1 MVHRSIP
8 EVRRLAVIPVLLLVL
23 ACSLSPEAKKQR
35 YLESGNQYLAQ
46 SKYREAAIEF
56 RNAAQADPRSG
67 EARLKLAEALFRLGD
82 PANALSEYV
91 RAADLLETDAAVQLK
106 AGEYLLA
113 AGRFDEAL
121 ARADRA
127 LKIAP
132 GKIEVHILR
141 GNALAGTRDLDGA
154 VAEIEEAIRLDPGR
168 GVSFTNLG
176 FVQSAKGRTAEAETS
191 FRQAVALAPKEPA
204 VHLALANFLWSAGKL
219 SEAEQSF
226 AAAWNLDPKNAHLN
240 RVMAAFCLST
250 GRTADAEKYLLQ
262 MVQSSPGLATEFAL
276 TDYYIATSRSPEAI
290 QRLEKMVAASPDV
303 LEPKERLALAYMGG
317 GDRARAH
324 ALLDDILKKNQTS
337 PEAELLKGRLLAGDG
352 KADEALARV
361 QKAIQGDPKS
371 IRAHYALGELY
382 TARGDLAGADKAFR
396 EVLRLN
402 PRAVAAQVQLS
413 RLQLAQGNTAGSL
426 QTAEAAA
433 KNLPKN
439 LEVRVALVRSLLAS
453 KNTNR
458 ADQEID
464 QLLIDYPNVASV
476 HVLSGLLAADRKE
489 PGARAKF
496 EKALSLEPSS
506 REAITALVVL
516 DLQTRNFAAA
526 KERVA
531 RLLSASAS
539 PDAETMVLAARVY
552 ATVGDVDQAEQLLRK
567 AIEVKPT
574 LLVAYD
580 MLGRVYLARKQL
592 DQARKEFDNVAARH
606 SNPVPALTMSGM
618 ILEAQGNRAEARKR
632 YEQALESDPRAG
644 VSANNLAWLYLESGE
659 SLDMALQLAQ
669 AAVTAMPE
677 SPEVLDTL
685 GWIYYKKNL
694 PKLAIAPLGRAV
706 EKQPD
711 NPLYHYHLGLAL
723 AQAGDGSQARV
734 SLERA
739 LRIDAKFTGAD
750 DAKKVLASLP

>member
-1 MVHRSIP
+1 MPLFLCCSSFWPARRALRP
-8 EVRRLAVIPVLLLVL
+8 ESNAISK
-23 ACSLSPEAKKQR
+23 AAIA
-35 YLESGNQYLAQ
+35 YLAQ
-46 SKYREAAIEF
+46 SKYPEAAIEF
-56 RNAAQADPRSG
+56 RNAVQIDPRSG
-67 EARLKLAEALFRLGD
+67 EARLRLAESLFRTGD
-82 PANALSEYV
+82 LSNALSEYV
-91 RAADLLETDAAVQLK
+91 RAADLLETDAEVQVK

-113 AGRFDEAL
+113 AGSFNEAL

-132 GKIEVHILR
+132 NKIEAHILR

-168 GVSFTNLG
+168 GISFSNLG
-176 FVQSAKGRTAEAETS
+176 LVQSAKGQTVEAETA
-191 FRQAVALAPKEPA
+191 FRQAVTLAPNEPA
-204 VHLALANFLWSAGKL
+204 VHLALANFLWSTGKL
-219 SEAEQSF
+219 PEAEQSF
-226 AAAWNLDPKNAHLN
+226 GAAWKLDPKNTHLN

-250 GRTADAEKYLLQ
+250 GRVAEAEKYLLQ
-262 MVQSSPGLATEFAL
+262 MVQSSPGLPTEFAL
-276 TDYYIATSRSPEAI
+276 TDYYVATNRSKEAI
-290 QRLEKMVAASPDV
+290 QRLEKLVAASPDL
-303 LEPKERLALAYMGG
+303 LEPRERLALAHIGG
-317 GDRARAH
+317 GDRKRAH
-324 ALLDDILKKNQTS
+324 ALLDDILKENSTS
-337 PEAELLKGRLLAGDG
+337 PGAELLKARLLVGDG
-352 KADEALARV
+352 KADEAFALV
-361 QKAIQGDPKS
+361 QKAVQGDPKS

-382 TARGDLAGADKAFR
+382 SARGDLAGADKAFR

-413 RLQLAQGNTAGSL
+413 RLQLAQGNSAGSL
-426 QTAEAAA
+426 ETAEAAA
-433 KNLPKN
+433 KNLPEN
-439 LEVRVALVRSLLAS
+439 LDVRLALVRGLLAS
-453 KNTNR
+453 KNTDR

-464 QLLIDYPNVASV
+464 RLLIDYPNVAAV

-496 EKALSLEPSS
+496 EHALSLDPKSL
-506 REAITALVVL
+506 EATTALVVL

-531 RLLSASAS
+531 RLLSSSTS
-539 PDAETMVLAARVY
+539 PDAEVMVLAARVH
-552 ATVGDVDQAEQLLRK
+552 ATMGDVDQAEQLLRK
-567 AIEVKPT
+567 AIETKPT

-592 DQARKEFDNVAARH
+592 DQARQEFDKVAARH

-632 YEQALESDPRAG
+632 YEQALERDPRAG
-644 VSANNLAWLYLESGE
+644 VSANNLAMLYLESGE

-669 AAVTAMPE
+669 AAVAAMPE

-694 PKLAIAPLGRAV
+694 PKLAVAPLNRAV
-706 EKQPD
+706 EKQPG

-723 AQAGDGSQARV
+723 QQAGEGPRARL

-739 LRIDAKFTGAD
+739 LRIDAKFAGAD
-750 DAKKVLASLP
+750 EARSVLASLP